1 MAEPRPNHLLNAT
14 SPYLQQHAYNP
25 VDWYPWGPEALEK
38 ARREDKPIF
47 LSIGYS
53 TCHWCHV
60 MAHECFEDE
69 AIAAV
74 LNDHFVSI
82 KVDREERP
90 ELDET
95 YMNVVTALTGRGGW
109 PLSVFL
115 TPDLKPFY
123 GGTYF
128 PPEDRG
134 GLPGFPRLL
143 LALSQ
148 AHRKNQEQIQELAGR
163 VITYL
168 QTLGEVSPAG
178 AEPSREGLDRA
189 VQRLLQEHDPVNGG
203 LGGAPKFPR
212 SLEFGLFLY
221 YYHLSRDHEVL
232 DKLGFTLEKMARGG
246 IYDQLGGG
254 FHRYAVDA
262 AWVVPHF
269 EKMLYDNA
277 LLAPLYLAH
286 HQLTGSLLSR
296 RVAAETLDF
305 VLRDL
310 EAPQGGFYS
319 AWDADSEGVEG
330 KFYVWGFQEV
340 EEVLGPDKAALVA
353 TALGVSLGGNFEG
366 NNVLTRPRSR
376 EELAAHF
383 GSTRLEVEQN
393 LAAGMEALR
402 RVRAQRVPPHRDEKI
417 VASWNGLMLAALAQG
432 FQVLED
438 RRYYEAAAQGA
449 RFLLSELFRE
459 DRLYRSWMGGQ
470 VSVPGFCDDY
480 AHLAYGLLELYEADF
495 NPAWLEAARRLVELL
510 DELFLDPESGLY
522 FYVARD
528 RETPLVRAKS
538 FHDQTLP
545 SGSSMAARVCLKLH
559 RVTEEARYQER
570 ALSILRVLQTQAQEN
585 PWTFAH
591 LLTVQAL
598 ALLPPVDLTL
608 VGDPGDAGTRELL
621 QAIYRVF
628 LPERRLLLKNPADS
642 AALEKLAPAARSY
655 SSPDGVPVAYLCH
668 HFTCLPAI
676 QAAPDLARELSKLS
690 PGASGPASE

>member
-1 MAEPRPNHLLNAT
+1 MAEPRPNHLIDAS

-25 VDWYPWGPEALEK
+25 VDWYPWGPEALEL
-38 ARREDKPIF
+38 ARREDKPVF

-74 LNDHFVSI
+74 LNEHFVSI

-90 ELDET
+90 DLDET

-115 TPDLKPFY
+115 TPELKPFY

-148 AHRKNQEQIQELAGR
+148 AYRKNQEQIQELAGR

-168 QTLGEVSPAG
+168 HTLGEVAPAP
-178 AEPSREGLDRA
+178 AEPSREVVDQA
-189 VQRLLQEHDPVNGG
+189 VRRLLQDHDPVNGG

-212 SLEFGLFLY
+212 SLEFGLLLHY
-221 YYHLSRDHEVL
+221 YRLSQDRKVL
-232 DKLGFTLEKMARGG
+232 DQFGFSLEKMARGG

-262 AWVVPHF
+262 AWAVPHF

-286 HQLTGSLLSR
+286 YQLTGNPLSR

-305 VLRDL
+305 VLRDM
-310 EAPQGGFYS
+310 EAPRGGFYS

-330 KFYVWGFQEV
+330 KYYVWDQKEV
-340 EEVLGPDKAALVA
+340 EEAAGESTAPLMA
-353 TALGVSLGGNFEG
+353 AALGVSPEGNFEG
-366 NNVLTRPRSR
+366 KNVLTRPRSR
-376 EELAAHF
+376 EELAARF
-383 GSTRLEVEQN
+383 SLSLIEVDQA
-393 LAAGMEALR
+393 LAAGLEALR
-402 RVRAQRVPPHRDEKI
+402 RVRGQRVPPHRDEKI
-417 VASWNGLMLAALAQG
+417 VVSWNGLMLAALAQG
-432 FQVLED
+432 DQVLED
-438 RRYYEAAAQGA
+438 RRYVEAAARAAG
-449 RFLLSELFRE
+449 FLLSELFRE
-459 DRLYRSWMGGQ
+459 DRLYRSWTAGR

-480 AHLAYGLLELYEADF
+480 THLAYGLLELYEADF
-495 NPAWLEAARRLVELL
+495 NPAWLEAARRLTELV
-510 DELFLDPESGLY
+510 DELFRDPESGLY

-538 FHDQTLP
+538 LHDQTLP
-545 SGSSMAARVCLKLH
+545 SGSSMAARVFLKLH
-559 RVTEEARYQER
+559 RLTEEERYRER
-570 ALSILRVLQTQAQEN
+570 ALDILKALQAPAQEN
-585 PWTFAH
+585 PWILAH
-591 LLTVQAL
+591 LLTVQVIS
-598 ALLPPVDLTL
+598 LLPPVDLTL
-608 VGDPGDAGTRELL
+608 VGDPAEAGTRELL
-621 QAIYRVF
+621 AAVYRVF
-628 LPERRLLLKNPADS
+628 LPERRLVVKNPAD
-642 AALEKLAPAARSY
+642 AGALEKLVPAAGTY
-655 SSPDGVPVAYLCH
+655 SSPDGTPVAYLCH
-668 HFTCLPAI
+668 HFTCLPGL
-676 QAAPDLARELSKLS
+676 QSAAELARELDRISPSAGEPGLS
-690 PGASGPASE
+690 